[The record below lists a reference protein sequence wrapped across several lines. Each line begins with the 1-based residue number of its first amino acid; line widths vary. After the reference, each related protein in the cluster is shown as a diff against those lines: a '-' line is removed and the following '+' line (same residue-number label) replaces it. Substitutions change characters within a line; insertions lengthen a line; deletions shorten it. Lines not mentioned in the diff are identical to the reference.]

1 MERDKAVRQ
10 FNDLAAKYDLLNAE
24 LESILSKRQDES
36 SDALMVKVGSLEKA
50 VAESRQNLQF
60 EQQDK
65 ANTQTLLENERA
77 LKSEA
82 VKALQLLKDEHEQ
95 ARKVQEADARKA
107 EDVKVELEIMQ
118 HQTQNLKK
126 KVEELG
132 QLNEKL
138 QSQNKQLTSKH
149 GDIVDDHEDQQA
161 QLQELNIRHEHLTGQ
176 HADAQELVAKLKSE
190 LLSINATLKV
200 KDNEL

>member
-1 MERDKAVRQ
+1 VLEKQGLAKTMERDKAVRQ

-95 ARKVQEADARKA
+95 ARKVQ
-107 EDVKVELEIMQ
+107 VELEIMQ

-132 QLNEKL
+132 HLNEKL